1 MKNIKILFSFLL
13 MLAVTI
19 SCSVPEGIDDDTSF
33 LNSASDP
40 AAVSALA
47 TITQNNSGKVTLTPR
62 GEGATKFEVY
72 FGDGTAQPA
81 LVNAGSSAVHIYR
94 EGVYTVKIVAFGITG
109 KKTESSQQ
117 INVSF
122 RSPENLVVTI
132 ENDRAISK
140 KVNVRA
146 TADFAL
152 FYEVYFGDVPNEVPV
167 QVNNGESTS
176 HVYAN
181 AGTYTIK
188 IVSKSGAIRTTNY
201 QEDFVVTAIM
211 APTTAAPAPP
221 TRQSGDV
228 VSIFSDSYTHIGV
241 SEWNPGWGQ
250 STVLTN
256 VTIGSNN
263 ILKYSALNYTGIVT
277 DYGNATNLSNMTYVH
292 FDYWTPDATTLG
304 FKIVNTSQPNG
315 PTKES
320 QFDLSTVTRM
330 SWVSVDIPLSDFTT
344 NKSAITQ
351 MLFASSG
358 GTVFIDNLYF
368 YKNPTPASGIQG
380 TWKLAPEA
388 GALKVGPSATDF
400 SWWQN
405 NTADVTTRACLFD
418 DHYVFNTNGTFN
430 NVQGSTTW
438 LEAWQG
444 TADACGTP
452 VAPHNG
458 SANATYTYDSVAN
471 TITLNGVGAYLGLPK
486 ATNAGELNASA
497 TVPSSRVYS
506 AVLSNGNNTLEVVIN
521 FGGGFWYFKLV
532 RV

>member
-1 MKNIKILFSFLL
+1 
-13 MLAVTI
+13 
-19 SCSVPEGIDDDTSF
+19 
-33 LNSASDP
+33 
-40 AAVSALA
+40 
-47 TITQNNSGKVTLTPR
+47 
-62 GEGATKFEVY
+62 
-72 FGDGTAQPA
+72 
-81 LVNAGSSAVHIYR
+81 
-94 EGVYTVKIVAFGITG
+94 
-109 KKTESSQQ
+109 
-117 INVSF
+117 
-122 RSPENLVVTI
+122 
-132 ENDRAISK
+132 
-140 KVNVRA
+140 
-146 TADFAL
+146 
-152 FYEVYFGDVPNEVPV
+152 
-167 QVNNGESTS
+167 
-176 HVYAN
+176 
-181 AGTYTIK
+181 
-188 IVSKSGAIRTTNY
+188 
-201 QEDFVVTAIM
+201 
-211 APTTAAPAPP
+211 
-221 TRQSGDV
+221 
-228 VSIFSDSYTHIGV
+228 
-241 SEWNPGWGQ
+241 
-250 STVLTN
+250 
-256 VTIGSNN
+256 
-263 ILKYSALNYTGIVT
+263 
-277 DYGNATNLSNMTYVH
+277 MTYVH